1 MTEYELGEILHSN
14 YAGLWQG
21 AQMYFTLVSAYLV
34 VAYLVG
40 AKLSSGQN
48 AVVTALYIVWV
59 AGVTQWQYTTSTQTL
74 GIIDELLSIESV
86 ILPSPAESEV
96 QVVLYGFLVVQVLGI
111 LASLWFMW
119 KVRHP
124 KK

>member
-1 MTEYELGEILHSN
+1 MS
-14 YAGLWQG
+14 
-21 AQMYFTLVSAYLV
+21 
-34 VAYLVG
+34 
-40 AKLSSGQN
+40 KLSSGQN
-48 AVVTALYIVWV
+48 AVITALYIVWV

-74 GIIDELLSIESV
+74 GIMNELLSIESV
-86 ILPSPAESEV
+86 ILRSPAESEI

-119 KVRHP
+119 NVRHP